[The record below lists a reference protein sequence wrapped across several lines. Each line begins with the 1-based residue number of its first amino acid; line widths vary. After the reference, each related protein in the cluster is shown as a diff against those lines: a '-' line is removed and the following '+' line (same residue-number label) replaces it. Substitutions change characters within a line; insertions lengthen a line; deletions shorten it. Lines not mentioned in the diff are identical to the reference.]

1 MALKSFPDTN
11 IHYSTCF
18 LDGDKIPCILIQNK
32 CDLINESEYNK
43 CDEIN
48 KKSCNENGF
57 IGCFMTSVKE
67 GNNVN
72 EAMDFLIEKILDRME
87 KYANNG
93 NIVFSDQKRRNT
105 IKLKNSSNRTSVH
118 STKDDN
124 GCCSKN

>member
-1 MALKSFPDTN
+1 LGREK
-11 IHYSTCF
+11 Y
-18 LDGDKIPCILIQNK
+18 IL
-32 CDLINESEYNK
+32 LIL
-43 CDEIN
+43 
-48 KKSCNENGF
+48 
-57 IGCFMTSVKE
+57 
-67 GNNVN
+67 NN
-72 EAMDFLIEKILDRME
+72 FLIEKILDRME